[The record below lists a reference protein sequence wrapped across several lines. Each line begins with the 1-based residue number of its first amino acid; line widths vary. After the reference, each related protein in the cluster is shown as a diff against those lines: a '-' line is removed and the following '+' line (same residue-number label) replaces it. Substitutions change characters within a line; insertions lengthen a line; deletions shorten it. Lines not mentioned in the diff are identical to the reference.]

1 MKKKPHVMLNL
12 IQHLISLISNETL
25 KQSMKQVQ
33 DMVQGDR
40 FKTFIRVS
48 IVFPFLLVFIPYNI
62 SAQEFSLEELYS
74 LALKNSETIK
84 ISEEDLYISERDKD
98 RAMAV
103 LFPTL
108 STFGS
113 HTRYKEEKSG
123 TTFTTQPEYSTSWG
137 LRLDQSLSLSGRE
150 LTALKMAKETIV
162 KSSFDLDNVKEGYLL
177 NVASAYYDL
186 LKSKKAAEIAGAN
199 VDRLTKHRDAAQ
211 TRLKVGEV
219 TKTVLLRAEA
229 ELLGAQS
236 AMIKAENNLKFTKT
250 VLARTVGISGDYDVK
265 EEQQPSVL
273 NILTPDCRLDCF
285 KGIALSERV
294 ELKAVE
300 LQKKIAENE
309 VTYTK
314 GLYWP
319 TLSVEGVYSR
329 REDHPSSSFAIK
341 ENIYGTLKLNF
352 PFFEGGLRV
361 AEVSQSRARLRQAEY
376 RLSDLKKSV
385 NVEVENAYLN
395 LITESGILDKL
406 QAEVDYARDNY
417 NAVSKQF
424 EYGLANSVDVMDANT
439 LLVTAERELANA
451 KYDYQLS
458 ILKLKRVTGILL
470 KTVTAQF
477 K

>member
-48 IVFPFLLVFIPYNI
+48 IVFPFLFVFIPYNI

-84 ISEEDLYISERDKD
+84 ISEEDLYISEREKE

-103 LFPTL
+103 LLPKL
-108 STFGS
+108 SAFGK
-113 HTRYKEEKSG
+113 HTQYSDEKRSA
-123 TTFTTQPEYSTSWG
+123 TSILQPEYSTSWG

-162 KSSFDLDNVKEGYLL
+162 KSGFDLDNVKEGYLL
-177 NVASAYYDL
+177 SVASAYYDL
-186 LKSKKAAEIAGAN
+186 LKSKKAAEIARAN

-236 AMIKAENNLKFTKT
+236 EMIKAENNLKFTKT

-329 REDHPSSSFAIK
+329 REDNPSSSFAIK

-361 AEVSQSRARLRQAEY
+361 AEVRQSRARLRQAEY
-376 RLSDLKKSV
+376 RLSDLKHFI
-385 NVEVENAYLN
+385 NWEVEAPFLN
-395 LITESGILDKL
+395 
-406 QAEVDYARDNY
+406 
-417 NAVSKQF
+417 F
-424 EYGLANSVDVMDANT
+424 
-439 LLVTAERELANA
+439 
-451 KYDYQLS
+451 
-458 ILKLKRVTGILL
+458 
-470 KTVTAQF
+470 
-477 K
+477 

>member
-1 MKKKPHVMLNL
+1 MKKGLL
-12 IQHLISLISNETL
+12 
-25 KQSMKQVQ
+25 
-33 DMVQGDR
+33 
-40 FKTFIRVS
+40 FI
-48 IVFPFLLVFIPYNI
+48 FCFLFILALPPMCRGE
-62 SAQEFSLEELYS
+62 EFSLEELYS

-84 ISEEDLYISERDKD
+84 ISEEDLYISEQEKE

-103 LFPTL
+103 LLPKL
-108 STFGS
+108 SAFGK
-113 HTRYKEEKSG
+113 HTQYNDEKRSA
-123 TTFTTQPEYSTSWG
+123 TSILQPEYTTSWG

-150 LTALKMAKETIV
+150 LTALKMAKEAIV
-162 KSSFDLDNVKEGYLL
+162 KSGFDLDNVKEGYLL
-177 NVASAYYDL
+177 NVASAYYNL
-186 LKSKKAAEIAGAN
+186 LKSKKAAEIARAN

-236 AMIKAENNLKFTKT
+236 EMIKAENNLKFTKT

-285 KGIALSERV
+285 KGIALSERA

-319 TLSVEGVYSR
+319 TLSVEGVYSKQ
-329 REDHPSSSFAIK
+329 ESYPSSPLALK
-341 ENIYGTLKLNF
+341 ESIYGGLKLDF
-352 PFFEGGLRV
+352 PFFEGGLRR
-361 AEVSQSRARLRQAEY
+361 AEVREARAKQRQAEY
-376 RLSDLKKSV
+376 RLSDLKHSI
-385 NVEVENAYLN
+385 NVEVEDAYLN
-395 LITESGILDKL
+395 LITQSGILDKL
-406 QAEVDYARDNY
+406 QSEKEYAVDNY

-458 ILKLKRVTGILL
+458 ILKLRRVTGILL
-470 KTVTAQF
+470 KTVTAQS

>member
-177 NVASAYYDL
+177 NVASAYYNL

-236 AMIKAENNLKFTKT
+236 EMIRAENNMKFTKT
-250 VLARTVGISGDYDVK
+250 VLARTVGIEGEYDVRENQGTGGK
-265 EEQQPSVL
+265 E
-273 NILTPDCRLDCF
+273 R
-285 KGIALSERV
+285 
-294 ELKAVE
+294 ELKE
-300 LQKKIAENE
+300 LDVIIVNCQLSTVNCLKQTALTERTELKTIELERKIAEDE
-309 VTYTK
+309 IKYTR

-341 ENIYGTLKLNF
+341 ENIYGALKLNF

-361 AEVSQSRARLRQAEY
+361 AEVSQSRARLRQA
-376 RLSDLKKSV
+376 
-385 NVEVENAYLN
+385 
-395 LITESGILDKL
+395 
-406 QAEVDYARDNY
+406 
-417 NAVSKQF
+417 
-424 EYGLANSVDVMDANT
+424 
-439 LLVTAERELANA
+439 
-451 KYDYQLS
+451 
-458 ILKLKRVTGILL
+458 
-470 KTVTAQF
+470 
-477 K
+477 

>member
-1 MKKKPHVMLNL
+1 MCRG
-12 IQHLISLISNETL
+12 E
-25 KQSMKQVQ
+25 
-33 DMVQGDR
+33 
-40 FKTFIRVS
+40 
-48 IVFPFLLVFIPYNI
+48 
-62 SAQEFSLEELYS
+62 EFSLEELYS

-113 HTRYKEEKSG
+113 HTRYKEEKRG

-236 AMIKAENNLKFTKT
+236 ELIKADNNLKLAKT
-250 VLARTVGISGDYDVK
+250 VLARTVGISEDYDVK
-265 EEQQPSVL
+265 DSQQASDL
-273 NILTPDCRLDCF
+273 NFLTANCRPVTADCF
-285 KGIALSERV
+285 KQTALTERT
-294 ELKAVE
+294 ELKTIE
-300 LQKKIAENE
+300 LERKIAEDE
-309 VTYTK
+309 IKYTK

-352 PFFEGGLRV
+352 PFFGGGLRV

-424 EYGLANSVDVMDANT
+424 EYGLANSIDIMDANT
-439 LLVTAERELANA
+439 LLVTTERELANA

>member
-1 MKKKPHVMLNL
+1 MCRG
-12 IQHLISLISNETL
+12 E
-25 KQSMKQVQ
+25 
-33 DMVQGDR
+33 
-40 FKTFIRVS
+40 
-48 IVFPFLLVFIPYNI
+48 
-62 SAQEFSLEELYS
+62 EFSLEELYS

-84 ISEEDLYISERDKD
+84 ISEEDLYISEQEKE

-103 LFPTL
+103 LLPKL
-108 STFGS
+108 SAFGK
-113 HTRYKEEKSG
+113 HTQYSDEKRSA
-123 TTFTTQPEYSTSWG
+123 TSILQPEYTTSWG

-150 LTALKMAKETIV
+150 LTALKMAKEAIV
-162 KSSFDLDNVKEGYLL
+162 KSGFDLDNVKEGYLL
-177 NVASAYYDL
+177 SVASAYYDL
-186 LKSKKAAEIAGAN
+186 LKSKKAAEIARAN

-236 AMIKAENNLKFTKT
+236 ELIKAENNLKFAKT

-285 KGIALSERV
+285 KGIALSERA
-294 ELKAVE
+294 ELKAFE

-319 TLSVEGVYSR
+319 TLSVEGVYSKQ
-329 REDHPSSSFAIK
+329 ENYPSSSLALK
-341 ENIYGTLKLNF
+341 ESIYGGLKLDF
-352 PFFEGGLRV
+352 PFFEGGLRR
-361 AEVSQSRARLRQAEY
+361 AEVREARAKQRQAEY
-376 RLSDLKKSV
+376 RLSDLKHSI
-385 NVEVENAYLN
+385 NVEVEDAYLN
-395 LITESGILDKL
+395 LITQSGILDKL
-406 QAEVDYARDNY
+406 QSEKEYAVDNY

>member
-1 MKKKPHVMLNL
+1 MCRG
-12 IQHLISLISNETL
+12 E
-25 KQSMKQVQ
+25 
-33 DMVQGDR
+33 
-40 FKTFIRVS
+40 
-48 IVFPFLLVFIPYNI
+48 
-62 SAQEFSLEELYS
+62 EFSLEELYS

-177 NVASAYYDL
+177 NVASAYYNL

-236 AMIKAENNLKFTKT
+236 EMIRAENNMKFTKT
-250 VLARTVGISGDYDVK
+250 VLARTVGIEGEYDVR
-265 EEQQPSVL
+265 ENQGSGVSLRPM
-273 NILTPDCRLDCF
+273 
-285 KGIALSERV
+285 GER
-294 ELKAVE
+294 ELKE
-300 LQKKIAENE
+300 LDVIIINCQLSTVNCLKQTALTERTELKTIELERKIAENE
-309 VTYTK
+309 IKYTR

-458 ILKLKRVTGILL
+458 ILKLKRVTGTLL
-470 KTVTAQF
+470 KTVISQQSTVSGQEQGVER
-477 K
+477 